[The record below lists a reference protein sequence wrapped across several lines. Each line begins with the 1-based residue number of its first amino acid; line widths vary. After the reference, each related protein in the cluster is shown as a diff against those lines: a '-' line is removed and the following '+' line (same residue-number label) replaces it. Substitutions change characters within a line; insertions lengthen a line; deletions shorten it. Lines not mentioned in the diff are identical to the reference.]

1 MSGLFYG
8 GGADGTGKVEV
19 VLRDAVFDGSNVFN
33 HMAQLAE
40 SLTDWSSHDSSP
52 LALVL
57 VLQTDGGPDHNL
69 MFMQLKLAFVSL
81 CLLLDLDHGLA
92 MFGVPLGSYLNKVE
106 RPMSLLNFG
115 LMYAAL
121 MHAPMAPWA
130 EERMKSVSSMK
141 EVCEAV
147 VKFNV
152 KRKVSRNKEMQ
163 SLLLQL
169 W

>member
-1 MSGLFYG
+1 
-8 GGADGTGKVEV
+8 
-19 VLRDAVFDGSNVFN
+19 
-33 HMAQLAE
+33 
-40 SLTDWSSHDSSP
+40 
-52 LALVL
+52 
-57 VLQTDGGPDHNL
+57 
-69 MFMQLKLAFVSL
+69 
-81 CLLLDLDHGLA
+81 
-92 MFGVPLGSYLNKVE
+92 
-106 RPMSLLNFG
+106 
-115 LMYAAL
+115 MYAAL

-152 KRKVSRNKEMQ
+152 KRNVSRNEEMQ